1 MHKRFSFF
9 GGYKAT
15 FVGAEN
21 FSDVID
27 DRKFKKS
34 LWITVRFTLESVA
47 LAMVAGLL
55 IALVLNRKM
64 RFAGLVRTI
73 VILPWCISLYGTG
86 VIFSYLAKGQTGI
99 GTAIAYALGIEEAV
113 NVVNRQWVIE
123 VLAVG
128 NAWNMAPL
136 VAFFLLANLKTIPS
150 RLYDLAAIDRMSRV
164 ETFLNVTS
172 AAASF
177 YAVRLHLHHDRAV
190 DEALRLHLRA
200 LRRRAGH
207 GIGDAHLPHLQGELQ
222 RPRPW
227 LRRGHVVHAACLDP
241 GHDTAAL
248 RRLGATGGEVD
259 MRIRLSTIWSWLAL
273 AIVLIWTLL
282 PLYWFL
288 KNSLLTPDE
297 IARFPPPL
305 YPLDPT
311 PAAFF
316 NIFGFE
322 YEMAN
327 GIVRR
332 GSGQANQIIRGLG
345 NSLIV
350 SAVVTLVTLF
360 VVLPLA
366 YVFARLEFPHKN
378 KLLFAILLAVALPPV
393 STLIPF
399 YAMYVRLGLSGT
411 LIGLIIVT
419 LTITIP
425 FVTWMLIGYFRNLPA
440 VERLARIDGFSR
452 FETFVKIIVPLGRSG
467 VAVAAVIAFL
477 FSWNEY
483 TYALFLVNGTTA
495 NTLPTAIS
503 GFLFQ
508 HPEASHLAAAVLLTM
523 VPPAL
528 VAFFLQRHIAEMN
541 LVDPVR

>member
-1 MHKRFSFF
+1 
-9 GGYKAT
+9 
-15 FVGAEN
+15 
-21 FSDVID
+21 
-27 DRKFKKS
+27 
-34 LWITVRFTLESVA
+34 
-47 LAMVAGLL
+47 
-55 IALVLNRKM
+55 
-64 RFAGLVRTI
+64 
-73 VILPWCISLYGTG
+73 
-86 VIFSYLAKGQTGI
+86 
-99 GTAIAYALGIEEAV
+99 
-113 NVVNRQWVIE
+113 
-123 VLAVG
+123 
-128 NAWNMAPL
+128 
-136 VAFFLLANLKTIPS
+136 
-150 RLYDLAAIDRMSRV
+150 
-164 ETFLNVTS
+164 
-172 AAASF
+172 
-177 YAVRLHLHHDRAV
+177 
-190 DEALRLHLRA
+190 
-200 LRRRAGH
+200 
-207 GIGDAHLPHLQGELQ
+207 
-222 RPRPW
+222 
-227 LRRGHVVHAACLDP
+227 
-241 GHDTAAL
+241 
-248 RRLGATGGEVD
+248 

-366 YVFARLEFPHKN
+366 YVFARLDFPHKN

-452 FETFVKIIVPLGRSG
+452 FETFVDPERNPVSIVLIVGAIELTLRSSCRWG
-467 VAVAAVIAFL
+467 GAA
-477 FSWNEY
+477 SRWRRSSPSCSP
-483 TYALFLVNGTTA
+483 GTST
-495 NTLPTAIS
+495 PMRC
-503 GFLFQ
+503 FW
-508 HPEASHLAAAVLLTM
+508 
-523 VPPAL
+523 
-528 VAFFLQRHIAEMN
+528 
-541 LVDPVR
+541 